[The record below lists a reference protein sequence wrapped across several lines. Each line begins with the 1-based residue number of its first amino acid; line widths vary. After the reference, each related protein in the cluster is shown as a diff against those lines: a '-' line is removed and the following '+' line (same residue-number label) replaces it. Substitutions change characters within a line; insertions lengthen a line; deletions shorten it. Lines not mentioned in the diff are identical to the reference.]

1 MAEENAHTSL
11 TVEQQDWL
19 RFLTSDGL
27 AEKAGCPPSYFD
39 KMIVKEFAD
48 NAADIG
54 GFGYYIDED
63 EKNVAIWNGGNGLS
77 SQEITRLFD
86 IKRPLRSSKHWRR
99 GQRGALGNGIRVA
112 LAGCRLCNIELVLT
126 SRCQKYHIKLLDN
139 GDTSITTY
147 ETDDA
152 EEGTHLLLS
161 FPDDNEFRQ
170 SRFLSFLQVAE
181 ITQGTPVISEKPL
194 ATWFK
199 EEDINVL
206 VQSLPEA
213 SLGEFIG
220 EFNTKGN
227 LGIKDLTAGV
237 QSMPAADLMRL
248 LRANQGTAKVN
259 PIGEGVFEGF
269 YKKVDGIYKDGDA
282 RIPFVIEAWATA
294 EPCSKDAGN
303 HRIHVITNRTYTLRQ
318 ADLELNS
325 GRLKFIS
332 GGYYSTHNKQI
343 NRSHSYRVILSV
355 SSPYIPIIS
364 SGKEPNLLDG
374 AYSSA
379 IKEALHYTMKK
390 AGAANP
396 KRKTS
401 NLTLIDAAEICME
414 DAYNKVSNNGQYW
427 ANARQLMYAARPRM
441 LEITGQSSFT
451 DSYFTQD
458 LLPPFLQANPELT
471 ADWKVAY
478 DKRGSIIQPHTG
490 QAVGLG
496 TVEIDRL
503 TNHVTLTPMSKLSSF
518 RYSNA
523 APERRFSGVLFVEKE
538 GFNQAI
544 EESGLLERYDIALA
558 STKGNSVVALRVLL
572 DEMVTRN
579 PDFKVFTMTDFDISG
594 TSIKT
599 TLTKD
604 NELRYVFKNDIQTIP
619 ICVTWDQAKT
629 LDERG
634 LSEPVSFTKPK
645 GKTDAEVEEAK
656 LAKYRFLIRQ
666 NGLEP
671 QAARFLV
678 YTQRRVEI
686 NAMTTGEILGLIEN
700 AFKKHSKKVL
710 PDQQHLEGAWQEQ
723 LLSAHLEKV
732 EAELRDKLTL
742 RKMPDNLMA
751 QVEQILEEDTMKSWD
766 QAVRE
771 VAGRTLV

>member
-1 MAEENAHTSL
+1 MAERNSHTSL
-11 TVEQQDWL
+11 TVEQQDWV

-27 AEKAGCPPSYFD
+27 AEKSGCPTIDFD
-39 KMIVKEFAD
+39 KMVVKELAD

-54 GFGYYIDED
+54 GFEYGIDED
-63 EKNVAIWNGGNGLS
+63 GKTISIRNGGNGLS
-77 SQEITRLFD
+77 DQDIRKLFD
-86 IKRPLRSSKHWRR
+86 IKRPLQSSKHWRR

-112 LAGCRLCNIELVLT
+112 LAGCRLCNIQLAVI
-126 SRCQKYHIKLLDN
+126 SRGKEHHIRLLEN
-139 GDTSITTY
+139 GDTNITTL
-147 ETDDA
+147 EADVVGA
-152 EEGTHLLLS
+152 GTLIRLG
-161 FPDDNEFRQ
+161 FPADKPFRKR
-170 SRFLSFLQVAE
+170 RFLAFLDIAQ
-181 ITQGTPVISEKPL
+181 ITQETSVVTGKPL
-194 ATWFK
+194 ASWFK

-206 VQSLPEA
+206 VQSLPDL
-213 SLGEFIG
+213 SLGEFI
-220 EFNTKGN
+220 EQFNTKGDI
-227 LGIKDLTAGV
+227 GIEDPTVGV
-237 QSMPAADLMRL
+237 QAMPAADLVRL
-248 LRANQGTAKVN
+248 LRSNEGTAKVN
-259 PIGEGVFEGF
+259 PIGESVFEGF
-269 YKKVDGIYKDGDA
+269 YKKVEGIYQDGDA
-282 RIPFVIEAWATA
+282 RLPFIVEAWAQAT
-294 EPCSKDAGN
+294 PCDRDSGD
-303 HRIHVITNRTYTLRQ
+303 HTIHVITNRTYTLRQ
-318 ADLELNS
+318 ANLEVNS

-343 NRSHSYRVILSV
+343 NRNHSYTVILSV

-374 AYSSA
+374 AYSTA

-390 AGAANP
+390 AGASN
-396 KRKTS
+396 KQRRKTG
-401 NLTLIDAAEICME
+401 LTLIDAADICME

-441 LEITGQSSFT
+441 LEITGQSSFA

-458 LLPPFLQANPELT
+458 LLPHFLQANPELT
-471 ADWKVAY
+471 AHWKVAY
-478 DKRGSIIQPHTG
+478 DKRGSVIQPHTG

-503 TNHVTLTPMSKLSSF
+503 TNHATLKPMSKLSSF

-558 STKGNSVVALRVLL
+558 STKGNSVVALRVLI
-572 DEMVTRN
+572 DEMVSRN

-619 ICVTWDQAKT
+619 ICVTWDQAKA

-634 LSEPVSFTKPK
+634 LSEPVSFAKPK
-645 GKTDAEVEEAK
+645 GKTDAEAEEAS
-656 LAKYRFLIRQ
+656 LAKFQFLVGQ
-666 NGLEP
+666 NGLDPE
-671 QAARFLV
+671 AARFLI

-686 NAMTTGEILGLIEN
+686 NAMTTGEILELIDD
-700 AFKKHSKKVL
+700 AFKIHAQKVL
-710 PDQQHLEGAWQEQ
+710 PDQHHLEGAWKEQ
-723 LLSAHLEKV
+723 LLSAHLEKI
-732 EAELRDKLTL
+732 EAQLRDKLTL
-742 RKMPDNLMA
+742 QKMPENLMA
-751 QVEQILEEDTMKSWD
+751 QVEEILEEDPMKSWD

-771 VAGRTLV
+771 VAGKTLV